1 MRIRKLELTR
11 VDMRLSEPYTIA
23 YETISRT
30 TNFFL
35 RIETG
40 DGTIGWGCAAPDL
53 EVTGETPE
61 SVERGFEQV
70 VHPALI
76 GADPTR
82 IAYQL
87 FKFKRSLEK
96 QPALRAMVDIAL
108 HDWLGKKAGLPLY
121 RMLGGYRTRIRTAV
135 TIGILEPEETVERA
149 KDWISRGFRALK
161 LKGGLSVEGDIE
173 RVRRVREVVGPR
185 IELRFDANQGFSVEE
200 TVLFFQGV
208 RDAKLELIEQ
218 PTSKGKP
225 DAMERLVRRIP
236 IPVMADEA
244 LMTVGDAFRV
254 ARDGLADMMNVKLMK
269 VGGIQEALH
278 INSVSVS
285 AGLEVMV
292 GCMDES
298 GLGIAAGLHLA
309 LARPN
314 VMYADLDGHLDL
326 LDDPAAGAVRIEKG
340 MMFPVDGPGL
350 GFLF

>member
-35 RIETG
+35 RLETG

-53 EVTGETPE
+53 EVTGETPA
-61 SVERGFEQV
+61 SVEEGFEHV
-70 VHPALI
+70 VFPALT
-76 GADPTR
+76 GTDPTR

-87 FKFKRSLEK
+87 AKFKRTLAK
-96 QPALRAMVDIAL
+96 QPALRAMVDMAL
-108 HDWLGKKAGLPLY
+108 YDWMGRKAGMPLY
-121 RMLGGYRTRIRTAV
+121 RLLGGYRTRMRTAV
-135 TIGILEPEETVERA
+135 TIGILEPDETVERA
-149 KDWISRGFRALK
+149 RDWILKGFRALK

-173 RVRRVREVVGPR
+173 RVRRVREAVGPR
-185 IELRFDANQGFSVEE
+185 IELRFDANQGFTVEE
-200 TVLFFQGV
+200 TLQFFSSV
-208 RDAKLELIEQ
+208 RNEKLELIEQ
-218 PTSKGKP
+218 PTPKGKP

-244 LMTVGDAFRV
+244 LMTLGDAFRV
-254 ARDGLADMMNVKLMK
+254 ARDGLADMVNVKLMK

-278 INSVSVS
+278 INSVSVA

-298 GLGIAAGLHLA
+298 GLGIAAGLHVA

-326 LDDPAAGAVRIEKG
+326 LDDPAAGAVRIRNG
-340 MMFPVDGPGL
+340 MLYPAEGPGL
-350 GFLF
+350 GFSF